1 MTSAEGKEKVGVR
14 FRPENIRR
22 ARAAFLRTLADE
34 GHPSLSDFI
43 EAAVMKETRRL
54 EKKYNDGQEWPPAEA
69 GAAPVGRPAKR
80 A

>member
-1 MTSAEGKEKVGVR
+1 MTKPGGKEKVGIR
-14 FRPENIRR
+14 FRPENIDR

-43 EAAVMKETRRL
+43 EHAVMKETARL
-54 EKKYNDGQEWPPAEA
+54 ERKYNGGEPWPPASA